1 MINPSTNGWIEKFFL
16 LQKSNLQTIDDADL
30 FYTKVRKTGF
40 IFGHIITFDTEI
52 TIENKGWLK
61 NEISKVALLNTLF
74 QMYCLTTNNQ
84 NPENFVIKT
93 VSFYNEMNP
102 QGFNLLKKILPKNSI
117 NQNLEEII
125 NERVKTNESVI
136 NKNFSHLITNA
147 LLFIDVLAFHQYL
160 IQDSIPEKYLQ
171 KIEET
176 IMSIVSLSLKTK
188 TKKSQHDDLLI
199 KLFEASVRYSKFS
212 KVGIQNLESLKLDY
226 FDYVLE
232 KKYFIDLAGLAL
244 FSDGILEN
252 NEVYFLHKLA
262 ETIHVSD
269 HFVTESI
276 SETNDFI
283 TKYKKQIPY
292 FNYSNPVKSF
302 YDQTTQNVVTLIIR
316 NKKRLAKEISQSKEL
331 MVLLAISTR
340 RDLDEKEKK
349 KVKNQLL
356 DICKTVPS
364 LTIFLIPGGSLLLP
378 ILIKF
383 IPQLLP
389 SAFNENL
396 DENE

>member
-74 QMYCLTTNNQ
+74 QMYCLTTNDQ

-102 QGFNLLKKILPKNSI
+102 QGFNLLKKILPKTSI

-160 IQDSIPEKYLQ
+160 IHDFIPEKYLQ

-199 KLFEASVRYSKFS
+199 KY
-212 KVGIQNLESLKLDY
+212 
-226 FDYVLE
+226 
-232 KKYFIDLAGLAL
+232 
-244 FSDGILEN
+244 
-252 NEVYFLHKLA
+252 
-262 ETIHVSD
+262 
-269 HFVTESI
+269 
-276 SETNDFI
+276 
-283 TKYKKQIPY
+283 
-292 FNYSNPVKSF
+292 
-302 YDQTTQNVVTLIIR
+302 
-316 NKKRLAKEISQSKEL
+316 
-331 MVLLAISTR
+331 
-340 RDLDEKEKK
+340 
-349 KVKNQLL
+349 
-356 DICKTVPS
+356 
-364 LTIFLIPGGSLLLP
+364 
-378 ILIKF
+378 
-383 IPQLLP
+383 
-389 SAFNENL
+389 NEN
-396 DENE
+396 